1 MDSFGFCP
9 KISRKEQN
17 CDTVSWVSDLPF
29 GGFKADTRHSCQVYL
44 DGALS
49 PGAGSL
55 LSMLSGFFQ
64 GNLILLY
71 RWGKIN
77 CFHNAVGLVSSYQ
90 GYRRRW
96 RADRFLILI
105 AELQGIVY
113 TLSAF
118 VISDLKIEQTSLNV
132 KSLILSITGDYWI
145 STRFPSLTVSVL
157 WY

>member
-1 MDSFGFCP
+1 
-9 KISRKEQN
+9 
-17 CDTVSWVSDLPF
+17 
-29 GGFKADTRHSCQVYL
+29 
-44 DGALS
+44 
-49 PGAGSL
+49 
-55 LSMLSGFFQ
+55 MLSGFFQ

-77 CFHNAVGLVSSYQ
+77 CFHNVVGLVSSYQ
-90 GYRRRW
+90 GYRRW

-132 KSLILSITGDYWI
+132 KSLILSIMGDYWI
-145 STRFPSLTVSVL
+145 STRFPSLTVAVL
-157 WY
+157 QY